1 MGQSLTTPTSPRCAV
16 ASNPASEPA
25 AKPVRLRRLAA
36 EDIDAAL
43 DHYCSEA
50 GHDVAARFIGSV
62 ERAVTRIGRHPHNGS
77 LRFAYELE
85 IPDLRCWPVPRF
97 PYLIMYVE
105 RDTEIDVWRVLHTR
119 RDIPSTLV
127 DSDEQ

>member
-1 MGQSLTTPTSPRCAV
+1 M
-16 ASNPASEPA
+16 

-50 GHDVAARFIGSV
+50 GHDVAARFIGAV
-62 ERAVTRIGRHPHNGS
+62 GRAITRIGRHPHHGS

-85 IPDLRCWPVPRF
+85 IPDLRCWPLTRF
-97 PYLIMYVE
+97 PYLVMYVE

>member
-1 MGQSLTTPTSPRCAV
+1 V
-16 ASNPASEPA
+16 

-62 ERAVTRIGRHPHNGS
+62 GRAITRIGRHPDNGS
-77 LRFAYELE
+77 LRFAYELG
-85 IPDLRCWPVPRF
+85 IPDLRCCPLPRF
-97 PYLIMYVE
+97 PYLALYIE
-105 RDTEIDVWRVLHTR
+105 RETEVDAWRVLHTR
-119 RDIPSTLV
+119 RDIPSTLAETN
-127 DSDEQ
+127 EQ